1 MPEINSLEDTGIR
14 HRETKDITLDWTD
27 PQLKAI
33 TRIRFLADSWRG
45 PFDLSYCLGVDR
57 EDRQVRV
64 RIPCYQIHASGGQVV
79 PTLVRFARADGVYLR
94 GLCGGAISDVV
105 SLSW

>member
-1 MPEINSLEDTGIR
+1 MPEINSLDETGIR

-27 PQLKAI
+27 PGLKAI

-45 PFDLSYCLGVDR
+45 PFDLSYCLGLDR

-64 RIPCYQIHASGGQVV
+64 RIPCYQIHDSGGQVV
-79 PTLVRFARADGVYLR
+79 RTLVRHAKHDGVYLA
-94 GLCGGAISDVV
+94 GLCGGDIRSVV